1 MILKQES
8 RREENEL
15 REEEEEEE
23 EEERTPF
30 ILVFQVCAF
39 FAQRTNTSHTK
50 EIRQRRKVRS

>member
-23 EEERTPF
+23 EERTPF

-39 FAQRTNTSHTK
+39 FTQRTNTSHTK
-50 EIRQRRKVRS
+50 EIRQRRKLRS